1 MSHACS
7 DILLRQDPL
16 LPAAAAAPQAA
27 QFGTRTQ
34 SATIGNYLSNWI
46 HKDRVF
52 PRVFRRSLLWV
63 DILNPE
69 LDGSSDMVTEF
80 EVLERAA
87 LAVAIGVSP
96 SQEAPSLIRHSIL
109 KKLEMDEQA
118 HLVYTRAM
126 DNLRRISKPEFY
138 QVAPGVWESQWR
150 DGLDSSRV
158 LIPGLF
164 SKLKLRGQPVM
175 LPLSD
180 DKLIVTGVSNRVG
193 LKYLADAQ
201 SEWFHHTGLADN
213 ESLGGW
219 ALIEERGK
227 LVPFAPAGGD
237 ALFMSF
243 RTMSVVTTAA
253 EAACMASLFSLRL
266 GLPTPRMRFRD
277 NARNHNRY
285 AYTTWTLPDPAD
297 VGTNAAPVDELIVPE
312 TAWVEIADHQGK
324 VLASAPFKRVMDI
337 MKNKMTTLTCG
348 PNVYRVAFP
357 TPDEIFRIG
366 CVRKP

>member
-193 LKYLADAQ
+193 L
-201 SEWFHHTGLADN
+201 N
-213 ESLGGW
+213 
-219 ALIEERGK
+219 
-227 LVPFAPAGGD
+227 
-237 ALFMSF
+237 
-243 RTMSVVTTAA
+243 
-253 EAACMASLFSLRL
+253 
-266 GLPTPRMRFRD
+266 
-277 NARNHNRY
+277 
-285 AYTTWTLPDPAD
+285 
-297 VGTNAAPVDELIVPE
+297 
-312 TAWVEIADHQGK
+312 
-324 VLASAPFKRVMDI
+324 
-337 MKNKMTTLTCG
+337 
-348 PNVYRVAFP
+348 
-357 TPDEIFRIG
+357 
-366 CVRKP
+366 